1 MVIGILG
8 EVLFLT
14 SSDVVATPNS
24 FKKTSE
30 SLFTDHQVTGA
41 APVQNLSRPS
51 WRHLIW
57 ASNGSS
63 ELGVLPAAL
72 ACTAGILLPRRR
84 REIG

>member
-30 SLFTDHQVTGA
+30 SLFTDHQGDRG
-41 APVQNLSRPS
+41 RPPF
-51 WRHLIW
+51 RIYR
-57 ASNGSS
+57 AQ
-63 ELGVLPAAL
+63 
-72 ACTAGILLPRRR
+72 AGDI
-84 REIG
+84 